1 MRWCS
6 WKLGGVVKRV
16 GGGEMKQKWRGKM
29 KKKWVEKKNFKN
41 KIKKWEEMRGSVVLE
56 AGRYGRR
63 ENWGGGG
70 VSGKRERGER
80 KERKVIIIK

>member
-16 GGGEMKQKWRGKM
+16 GGEMKQKWRGKM
-29 KKKWVEKKNFKN
+29 KKRWVEKKNFKN

-56 AGRYGRR
+56 AGGM
-63 ENWGGGG
+63 G
-70 VSGKRERGER
+70 GER
-80 KERKVIIIK
+80 MGE